1 MAQLVI
7 GLGNH
12 GGSYAH
18 TRHNLGWMV
27 LDELERRGR
36 FGKERREGPARV
48 CEGSVDGVEL
58 LLGRPQTYMNLSGR
72 AGMHLTNRFNVSP
85 ADVIVVHDDLD
96 LPSGRLRLRRGGSAG
111 GNRGVQSLI
120 DSWRFKDFM
129 RVRIGIGRPPEDVDP
144 VDYVL
149 RRFTPEEKEVM
160 AEAVPRAADAVLSIV
175 RDGFDKA
182 ASIYNA
188 VPKPPKPARSDRQ
201 VPQEED
207 SSSRGGDLSSAES
220 LDSSS
225 SVSPPS
231 PRDTSRG

>member
-1 MAQLVI
+1 MPQLVI

-36 FGKERREGPARV
+36 FGKERREGPSRIT
-48 CEGSVDGVEL
+48 EGSVEGFEF
-58 LLGRPQTYMNLSGR
+58 LLGRPHTYMNLSGR
-72 AGMHLTNRFNVSP
+72 AAVHLTNRFNVAP
-85 ADVIVVHDDLD
+85 ADVVVVHDDLD

-111 GNRGVQSLI
+111 GNNGVKSLI
-120 DSWRFKDFM
+120 ASWRTQDFM
-129 RVRIGIGRPPEDVDP
+129 RVRIGIGRPPEDEDP

-149 RRFTPEEKEVM
+149 RRFTPSEKEVM
-160 AEAVPRAADAVLSIV
+160 SEAIPRAADALVSIV

-188 VPKPPKPARSDRQ
+188 KTTNP
-201 VPQEED
+201 
-207 SSSRGGDLSSAES
+207 SSSEDASPNREAARG
-220 LDSSS
+220 
-225 SVSPPS
+225 
-231 PRDTSRG
+231 

>member
-1 MAQLVI
+1 MPTLVI

-36 FGKERREGPARV
+36 FGKERREGPGRV
-48 CEGSVDGVEL
+48 TEGSVDGVEL
-58 LLGRPQTYMNLSGR
+58 LLGRPHTYMNLSGR
-72 AGMHLTNRFNVSP
+72 AAVHLTNRFNVDP

-96 LPSGRLRLRRGGSAG
+96 LPTGRLRLRRGGSAG

-120 DSWRFKDFM
+120 DGWRFKDFL

-149 RRFTPEEKEVM
+149 
-160 AEAVPRAADAVLSIV
+160 
-175 RDGFDKA
+175 
-182 ASIYNA
+182 
-188 VPKPPKPARSDRQ
+188 
-201 VPQEED
+201 
-207 SSSRGGDLSSAES
+207 
-220 LDSSS
+220 
-225 SVSPPS
+225 
-231 PRDTSRG
+231 

>member
-36 FGKERREGPARV
+36 FGRERREGPARV
-48 CEGSVDGVEL
+48 SEGAIEGFDF
-58 LLGRPQTYMNLSGR
+58 LLGRPHTYMNLSGR
-72 AGMHLTNRFNVSP
+72 AAVHLTNRYNLSP
-85 ADVIVVHDDLD
+85 AEVIVVHDDLD

-111 GNRGVQSLI
+111 GNRGVKSLI
-120 DSWRFKDFM
+120 DSWRTQDFL
-129 RVRIGIGRPPEDVDP
+129 RVRIGIGRPPEDEDP

-149 RRFTPEEKEVM
+149 RRFTPAEKEVI
-160 AEAVPRAADAVLSIV
+160 AEAIPRAADAVVAIV

-182 ASIYNA
+182 ASVYNA
-188 VPKPPKPARSDRQ
+188 KPVPPPTEAPA
-201 VPQEED
+201 
-207 SSSRGGDLSSAES
+207 
-220 LDSSS
+220 
-225 SVSPPS
+225 
-231 PRDTSRG
+231 

>member
-36 FGKERREGPARV
+36 FAKERREGPARV
-48 CEGSVDGVEL
+48 TEGSLDGIEL
-58 LLGRPQTYMNLSGR
+58 LLGRPHTYMNLSGR
-72 AGMHLTNRFNVSP
+72 AAVHLTNRYNLQP
-85 ADVIVVHDDLD
+85 AEVIVVHDDLD

-111 GNRGVQSLI
+111 GNRGVRSLI
-120 DSWRFKDFM
+120 DSWRTQDFM
-129 RVRIGIGRPPEDVDP
+129 RVRIGIGRPPEDEDP

-149 RRFTPEEKEVM
+149 RRFTPAEKETM
-160 AEAVPRAADAVLSIV
+160 AVAVPRAADAVVSIV

-182 ASIYNA
+182 ASVYNA
-188 VPKPPKPARSDRQ
+188 TPKPPPPPREPGDDAGEAPGSRSLR
-201 VPQEED
+201 
-207 SSSRGGDLSSAES
+207 
-220 LDSSS
+220 
-225 SVSPPS
+225 
-231 PRDTSRG
+231 RDAAHG

>member
-36 FGKERREGPARV
+36 FGRERREGPARV
-48 CEGSVDGVEL
+48 ADGAVDGFDLVL
-58 LLGRPQTYMNLSGR
+58 ARPHTYMNLSGR
-72 AGMHLTNRFNVSP
+72 AAVHLTDRYNLSP
-85 ADVIVVHDDLD
+85 SEVIVVHDDLD

-111 GNRGVQSLI
+111 GNRGVKSLI
-120 DSWRFKDFM
+120 DSWRTPDFM

-149 RRFTPEEKEVM
+149 RRFTPEEKEVIG
-160 AEAVPRAADAVLSIV
+160 EAIPRAADAVVAIV

-182 ASIYNA
+182 ATVFNA
-188 VPKPPKPARSDRQ
+188 KTPQRSSGDDGA
-201 VPQEED
+201 PGLEA
-207 SSSRGGDLSSAES
+207 SRG
-220 LDSSS
+220 
-225 SVSPPS
+225 
-231 PRDTSRG
+231 